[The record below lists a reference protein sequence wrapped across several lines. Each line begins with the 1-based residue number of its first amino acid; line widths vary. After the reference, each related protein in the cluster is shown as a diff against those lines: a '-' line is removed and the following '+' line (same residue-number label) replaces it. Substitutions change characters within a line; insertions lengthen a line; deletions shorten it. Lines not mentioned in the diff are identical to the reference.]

1 MRLEGG
7 SGQASRVLGGE
18 GPLRIEPRP
27 GATGGCT
34 LAGLRRSGRAPRGD
48 PGLGSGQVVRQVGWG
63 SPWMDGAWTWLA
75 GAGPRLHG
83 AILCFRIRIVNFIL
97 NCRTAAGGEDG
108 AVSGHQ
114 GVLRREGV
122 ARSPS
127 PPSPLTQAPVT
138 FRHIRGFDEGR
149 GL

>member
-7 SGQASRVLGGE
+7 SGQASGALGGE

-34 LAGLRRSGRAPRGD
+34 LAGFKEVRVGSQRRPGSGLWPGGEAG
-48 PGLGSGQVVRQVGWG
+48 GLGLPLDVWG
-63 SPWMDGAWTWLA
+63 LDLASRGRGPPW
-75 GAGPRLHG
+75 LHG

-108 AVSGHQ
+108 A
-114 GVLRREGV
+114 
-122 ARSPS
+122 
-127 PPSPLTQAPVT
+127 
-138 FRHIRGFDEGR
+138 GR
-149 GL
+149 GRSGATRGC